1 MQTVTHDLRSPL
13 TAIRGNAELILKDG
27 NREATAL
34 HAEHIALMENLLD
47 YYRIDNGK
55 ETVRV
60 KPFRLAGVAE
70 TLETEFAA
78 RMEEKRLEFRVNN
91 AADEVVMGDRNLIL
105 RIGSNLLSNAL
116 KFTER
121 GGVTLTALYAGGK
134 FTLAVEDTGGGIDKD
149 KREQI
154 FKPFERL
161 SNAATQDGF
170 GLGLSIVK
178 SLAELMEGSISGN

>member
-1 MQTVTHDLRSPL
+1 M
-13 TAIRGNAELILKDG
+13 
-27 NREATAL
+27 
-34 HAEHIALMENLLD
+34 
-47 YYRIDNGK
+47 
-55 ETVRV
+55 

-91 AADEVVMGDRNLIL
+91 SADEVVMGDRNLIL

-170 GLGLSIVK
+170 GLGPLIVK
-178 SLAELMEGSISGN
+178 KPCGTDGGQHIGREHTEHGQPLQRGAAAAAPGGESR